1 LLKFRLCQK
10 AMRVPPTISLFKPI
24 LAAIALCAWLCLL
37 LPSLDRNRL
46 QDVDELWHARTAQIA
61 AVDGHW
67 WPLMLDGRPFFEKPP
82 LVLWL
87 AGATAKAS
95 GQPQAAWP
103 YRLWNTL
110 GAALLLGSLIVLGF
124 WADRFWGVLGAT
136 AWLALQGDFI
146 FHSRFFSMDTP
157 FLGLAFAGVACLALA
172 VERGP
177 RSKVWVAAGLLL
189 ALAFWCKSWF
199 VLALAPAL
207 AGALWLTVPA
217 GQRQKPAV
225 KLLAPL
231 AVAILAWL
239 ALYTAW
245 SGNGFLRQ
253 EWQAN
258 IAGRLAW
265 GQTGG
270 NPLEY
275 YLSWAQRS
283 APAVLVLVLMLPLG
297 LWPRRS
303 ADPRQ
308 AFIQVFAWALS
319 ASWLIGLLLVQVPT
333 INYLLPLE
341 AALALSLGLGLTENE
356 STSVQGLLALG
367 LLLASVAM
375 QRWGPAWIY
384 LALGGLLGLSL
395 AWMRQRPGPRHPA
408 GWLLK
413 ISALLLLCLQVPDA
427 VGLCARPLDSH
438 RELAALL
445 LAHEPA
451 KAGDPLWAV
460 GIPSRAVDFYS
471 HYQVH
476 HVDSLAA
483 VPAGQAMLYLGA
495 KGLSFVPASENSQPL
510 RHP

>member
-1 LLKFRLCQK
+1 
-10 AMRVPPTISLFKPI
+10 MRVPPTISLFKSI
-24 LAAIALCAWLCLL
+24 LAATALCAWLCLL

-46 QDVDELWHARTAQIA
+46 QDVDELWHARTAQSA

-87 AGATAKAS
+87 AGATAKIS
-95 GQPQAAWP
+95 QQPQAAWP

-110 GAALLLGSLIVLGF
+110 GTALLLGSLIFLGF
-124 WADRFWGVLGAT
+124 WAGSYWGVLWAT
-136 AWLALQGDFI
+136 AWLALQGDFV

-157 FLGLAFAGVACLALA
+157 FLGLAFAGVACLAVA
-172 VERGP
+172 ADRGP
-177 RSKVWVAAGLLL
+177 KSKAWIAAGFLL

-217 GQRQKPAV
+217 GQRLKPAA
-225 KLLAPL
+225 KLLGPL
-231 AVAILAWL
+231 ILAILAWL

-270 NPLEY
+270 NPLGY

-283 APAVLVLVLMLPLG
+283 APALLVLALMLPLG

-303 ADPRQ
+303 PDSRKT
-308 AFIQVFAWALS
+308 FIRVFAWVLS
-319 ASWLIGLLLVQVPT
+319 VSWLIGLRLVQVPT

-341 AALALSLGLGLTENE
+341 AALALSLGLGLAEDE
-356 STSVQGLLALG
+356 SVAVQGLLAAG
-367 LLLASVAM
+367 LLLAAVAM
-375 QRWGPAWIY
+375 QRWGAAWIY
-384 LALGGLLGLSL
+384 LALGALLGLGL
-395 AWMRQRPGPRHPA
+395 AWLRQRPGPRHPA

-413 ISALLLLCLQVPDA
+413 ICALLLLLLQVPDA
-427 VGLCARPLDSH
+427 VGLCARPFDSH

-445 LAHEPA
+445 QAHEPA
-451 KAGDPLWAV
+451 KVGDTLWAV
-460 GIPSRAVDFYS
+460 EIPSRAVDFYS
-471 HYQVH
+471 HYQVR
-476 HVDSLAA
+476 HVESLAA
-483 VPAGQAMLYLGA
+483 VPAGQAMIYFGA
-495 KGLSFVPASENSQPL
+495 KGFTFVPASGNSQPL
-510 RHP
+510 RHS